1 MPKMILSS
9 EDGRMVVYGDHD
21 DYQTISE
28 EIYGQ
33 GRWSIRKSGIFKR
46 LSDGTFWMADWS
58 EGATE
63 YQDKSPFEYNDAEF
77 FQVEPKEVTVTKYVI
92 VED

>member
-46 LSDGTFWMADWS
+46 LSDETFWAASWS
-58 EGATE
+58 VGATE
-63 YQDKSPFEYNDAEF
+63 YQEERPFEYEDAEF
-77 FQVEPKEVTVTKYVI
+77 TQVEPKEVTVIQYLP